1 MLGGPRPSCTPHQ
14 SAAQTG
20 SPLEVEAYY
29 DDYNDDDDD
38 MTLVAMMLM
47 NGSLYRQ
54 EWAFATNSDE
64 LRLKH
69 VHKVLLFL
77 GVVNIIHCYLKC
89 YQIILVPISVQYGTH
104 LR

>member
-1 MLGGPRPSCTPHQ
+1 
-14 SAAQTG
+14 
-20 SPLEVEAYY
+20 
-29 DDYNDDDDD
+29 
-38 MTLVAMMLM
+38 MLM

-69 VHKVLLFL
+69 VQVLFLL
-77 GVVNIIHCYLKC
+77 GVVDIIHY
-89 YQIILVPISVQYGTH
+89 YMNSHQIILVPNSVQYGTH

>member
-20 SPLEVEAYY
+20 NPLEVEANY
-29 DDYNDDDDD
+29 DDDDD

-69 VHKVLLFL
+69 AHKVLLLL
-77 GVVNIIHCYLKC
+77 GVVNIIHYYLNSH
-89 YQIILVPISVQYGTH
+89 QIILVPNSVQYGTH

>member
-14 SAAQTG
+14 SAARTG
-20 SPLEVEAYY
+20 NPLQGEVYY
-29 DDYNDDDDD
+29 DDDDD

-89 YQIILVPISVQYGTH
+89 YQIILVPNSVQYGTH